1 MPFQGEISVLREGGT
16 SPSHLLAL
24 AIDSR
29 FFSFFV
35 FPNFA
40 AFGREKDLGEENEDE
55 LRQQEV
61 SD

>member
-16 SPSHLLAL
+16 LSSPSHLLTSAF
-24 AIDSR
+24 D
-29 FFSFFV
+29 SFFFFF
-35 FPNFA
+35 FPFQCS
-40 AFGREKDLGEENEDE
+40 GREKDLREENEAE